1 MKSDLNTVK
10 TLNLMIKSREN
21 YKSHDILPREYI
33 QVKKTNPENINKDLA
48 RFKYKRSCL
57 HLIKVEHLTLP
68 HLKFKTQALH
78 SPDFL
83 PT

>member
-21 YKSHDILPREYI
+21 YTWHFTQGIYSG
-33 QVKKTNPENINKDLA
+33 KKTNPENINKDLA
-48 RFKYKRSCL
+48 RLKYKRSCL